1 MSVSRGGFSSRF
13 GFIMAAAGSAV
24 GLGNIWGFPTQTAS
38 NGGAAFVLVYLV
50 LAFCLAYP
58 AFMAELLIGRCG
70 QANAVTAMQ
79 KMSSHLWQKRFAFFV
94 GFSGIICAAL
104 ILSFYSIIAGWMM
117 SFALE
122 PITSLLGL
130 REASNWLI
138 SQSIARNLIFTAL
151 FMVLTIS
158 IIRRGVEQGIE
169 KWSKRLM
176 PMLMV
181 LLILLIIYV
190 FTLDGSREG
199 FVAYLNPDISR
210 VFDPDLLINA
220 LGSAFFSLSLGT
232 SVMVIYGSYISK
244 KENLVSLGAQ
254 VTLIDVSIAFL
265 AGLLIIPSMYVAQA
279 QGVAIFNDD
288 GSLISGPNLVF
299 EVLPTLFNGMGSI
312 GLFVGLGFFVLMSIA
327 ALTSSISMLE
337 GPVSFIVERH
347 KMERKKATTF
357 IGFSIFIISTLIVLN
372 FDMLFGFVIN
382 LSTVYGQPLIAML
395 CCVFV
400 GWIWQRS
407 GVLAEIKQGNDTV
420 ENSFF
425 WKIWPWYT
433 KFICPSAIAVVFLH
447 SLSN

>member
-1 MSVSRGGFSSRF
+1 MSVSRGGFSSRM
-13 GFIMAAAGSAV
+13 GFILAAAGSAV

-58 AFMAELLIGRCG
+58 AFMAELLIGRFG
-70 QANAVTAMQ
+70 QANAVTSMQ
-79 KMSSHLWQKRFAFFV
+79 KMSRNLTQKRFAFIV
-94 GFSGIICAAL
+94 GFGGIICASL
-104 ILSFYSIIAGWMM
+104 ILSFYGILAGWMM
-117 SFALE
+117 SFAVE
-122 PITSLLGL
+122 PVTKLMGLTDTASWLTTQTVSRDLL
-130 REASNWLI
+130 
-138 SQSIARNLIFTAL
+138 FTTL
-151 FMVLTIS
+151 FMMLTIS

-176 PMLMV
+176 PMLIG

-199 FVAYLNPDISR
+199 FIAYLNPDISR
-210 VFDPDLLINA
+210 VFEPNLLISA
-220 LGSAFFSLSLGT
+220 LGQAFFSLSLGT

-244 KENLVSLGAQ
+244 KENLVTLGAQ

-265 AGLLIIPSMYVAQA
+265 AGLLIIPSMYVAQTN
-279 QGVAIFNDD
+279 GVAIFASD

-299 EVLPTLFNGMGSI
+299 DVLPSLFDGMGAI
-312 GLFVGLGFFVLMSIA
+312 GLFVGFGFFVLMSIA

-337 GPVSFIVERH
+337 GPVSFAVERH
-347 KMERKKATTF
+347 NIERKKATTI
-357 IGFSIFIISTLIVLN
+357 IGLMILTLSTLIVFN
-372 FDMLFGFVIN
+372 FETLFGLVISI
-382 LSTVYGQPLIAML
+382 STVYGQPLIAML

-407 GVLAEIKQGNDTV
+407 SVLAEIKEGCSEV
-420 ENSFF
+420 EHTLF

-433 KFICPSAIAVVFLH
+433 KFICPSAIAIVFWH
-447 SLSN
+447 SL